1 MSLLL
6 AYKHVVVRERLK
18 KKIGNLLDIQGKK
31 TPKTKPE
38 VKTEKSSTSKTKH
51 YRRQILRKKSSYLKL

>member
-18 KKIGNLLDIQGKK
+18 KNRKFTGHSREK